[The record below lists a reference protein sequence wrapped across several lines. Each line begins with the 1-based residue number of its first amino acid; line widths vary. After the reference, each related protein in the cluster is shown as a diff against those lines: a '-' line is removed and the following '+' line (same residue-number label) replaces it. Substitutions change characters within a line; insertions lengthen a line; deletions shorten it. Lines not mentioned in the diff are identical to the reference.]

1 MARVGNMKV
10 LHNKVEFVVN
20 QRVESTRRVL
30 KTTVISG
37 VSTEDPAIKAAQ
49 CVKDY
54 IESTKAFR
62 GESGGLFLS
71 WSTKKPVGK
80 TTLGRW
86 LKEVLQLAGID
97 TAIFK
102 STCLSLDWPFEGS

>member
-1 MARVGNMKV
+1 M
-10 LHNKVEFVVN
+10 
-20 QRVESTRRVL
+20 
-30 KTTVISG
+30 
-37 VSTEDPAIKAAQ
+37 STEAPAIEAAQ
-49 CVKDY
+49 YVKDY
-54 IESTKAFR
+54 IESKIAFR
-62 GESGGLFLS
+62 GEPDSLFLS

-102 STCLSLDWPFEGS
+102 AHSFRWAGLSKAHDKGTSIDQILATGNWSGS